1 MRRAARAVSTPGG
14 RYGLLPVMHERIR
27 GAQVLLD
34 DAQRAEEQ
42 QAIAL
47 WRERFGVEV
56 QSAGEFCCL
65 RIT

>member
-1 MRRAARAVSTPGG
+1 M
-14 RYGLLPVMHERIR
+14 LPVMHERIR